1 MAAVQFSK
9 KQARIL
15 VSSVITILAATFVWR
30 NWDSLQSSLAV
41 LRDIPN
47 AVLIVATYGVAVT
60 FTLAALSYRMLVFRH
75 VRFGELFLV
84 ELAASFVNRVVP
96 SGLGGLGAHGVY
108 LRTRKHSVAQATT
121 IVSTNNLIGI
131 CTHVLLFSALLVF
144 VRLNMAITPQIHVW
158 QFALFIVVLS
168 ALAILFFVPGVR
180 KRLKRF
186 WGNLRVS
193 LKKYQDQPH
202 TIVFAA
208 LALTGLTLTNLL
220 ILYVLSH
227 AVGIQLDVPQVF
239 MVYSVGVLFG
249 TLMPTPGGL
258 VGVEAGLA
266 AGFMAYGVPADVAIA
281 AAFAFRLVTYW
292 IPLIPGAIAFAVCRR
307 KHIL

>member
-1 MAAVQFSK
+1 MAAAFYSNK
-9 KQARIL
+9 RARLLLSCIIM
-15 VSSVITILAATFVWR
+15 VLAVVFIWR
-30 NWDSLQSSLAV
+30 NWDNLLLSLAV
-41 LRDIPN
+41 LGDIPTS
-47 AVLIVATYGVAVT
+47 VLIVAVYGVVLT
-60 FTLAALSYRMLVFRH
+60 FLLAALSYRMLVFRR

-84 ELAASFVNRVVP
+84 ELAAAFVNRVVP

-108 LRTRKHSVAQATT
+108 LRTRKHSVAQATAV
-121 IVSTNNLIGI
+121 VSTNNLIGI

-158 QFALFIVVLS
+158 QFALLIVALS
-168 ALAILFFVPGVR
+168 ALVVVSLVPAVR
-180 KRLKRF
+180 KRLQRF
-186 WGNLRVS
+186 WGNLRAS
-193 LKKYQDQPH
+193 LQNYHDEPH

-220 ILYVLSH
+220 VLYVLSH

-266 AGFMAYGVPADVAIA
+266 TGFMAYGVPADVAIA

-307 KHIL
+307 KHVF